1 MPYSLE
7 HLPLDNRYA
16 DLGEAYGSRV
26 QPTPLQNPQL
36 LHANAALA
44 AEIGIDPDCLS
55 GEPFLNIFAGN
66 APLPGGAPVAMLYA
80 GHQFGVWVPQLGDGR
95 AILLGQ
101 LRTAPHRSWDLQ
113 LKGAGQTPYSRF
125 ADGRAVI
132 RSSVREYLAG
142 EAMHHLGVPTTRS
155 LSLIIGDD
163 PVRRETLERAAVICR
178 VGPSHVRFGH
188 FEVFYYRQQFEL
200 LPPLADHVI
209 REHFPECL
217 DQPDRYAAWLETVVE
232 RTATLIAHWQAVGF
246 CHGVMNTDNMS
257 ILGLTLDY
265 GPYGFMDGFDAH
277 HICNHSDEGGRYAY
291 DRQPQIGHWNC
302 SRLVQACLPLLDAD
316 PDRALEIGQSVLAR
330 YPPAYASAM
339 TARWRQKLGLCDA
352 AEADTELINR
362 FLSLLHNGHSDFT
375 RAFRALSAVSSQ
387 NAEGD
392 EALRQGIH
400 DIPALDAWLPDYR
413 SRLRAESSDDGV
425 RAAAMNAVNPKYVL
439 RNHLAQQVIADAER
453 GGATELEKLLT
464 VLKAPYEEHPANV
477 QYAEEPPPE
486 ARHIAVSCS
495 S

>member
-1 MPYSLE
+1 MSYSLE

-16 DLGEAYGSRV
+16 GLGEAYGSRV
-26 QPTPLQNPQL
+26 QPTPLQNPRL
-36 LHANAALA
+36 LHANAELA
-44 AEIGIDPDCLS
+44 AEIGIDPDSLA
-55 GEPFLNIFAGN
+55 GETFLNIFAGN
-66 APLPGGAPVAMLYA
+66 APLPGGAPTAMLYA

-101 LRTAPHRSWDLQ
+101 LRTGAHQSWDLQ

-142 EAMHHLGVPTTRS
+142 EAMHHLGIPTTRS

-178 VGPSHVRFGH
+178 VSPSHVRFGH

-200 LPPLADHVI
+200 LAPLADHVI
-209 REHFPECL
+209 QEHFPDCW
-217 DQPDRYAAWLETVVE
+217 DQPNRYLAWLERVVE
-232 RTATLIAHWQAVGF
+232 RTATLIAQWQAVGF

-316 PDRALEIGQSVLAR
+316 PDRALEVGQSLLAR

-339 TARWRQKLGLCDA
+339 TARWRQKLGLRDA
-352 AEADTELINR
+352 IESDIELINR
-362 FLSLLHNGHSDFT
+362 FLNLLHQGHSDFT
-375 RAFRALSAVSSQ
+375 RAFRALAGVSSHDQ
-387 NAEGD
+387 HGD
-392 EALRQGIH
+392 ETLRQGIH

-413 SRLRAESSDDGV
+413 SRLRAESSDDGK

-439 RNHLAQQVIADAER
+439 RNHLAQRAIADAER
-453 GGATELEKLLT
+453 GSATELEQLLT
-464 VLKAPYEEHPANV
+464 VLAAPYDDQPAHT

-486 ARHIAVSCS
+486 GRHISVSCS